1 MTIQGSV
8 NRRAFS
14 AREKYIR
21 RREQNGRCAACGI
34 SLLKGFHADH
44 IVPFSKGGETASYN
58 LQLLCAQCNLM
69 KGARILNIGRL
80 PLSFESRPWQR
91 EALLEWSSKC
101 ATSTYEVIEKD
112 FLCAAVPGSGKTKFA
127 LRLAHDLISDGHI
140 RTIIIV
146 SPSRAIQQKWCD
158 DASELGIELVRDFS
172 MDNDTLRRD
181 RYAGMS
187 LTYSQLLYAITEQES
202 LRSRD
207 ARTGQPAMLEGDP
220 YRKEV
225 QDALVIF
232 DEIHHVATAPDE
244 AGMSAWCKWL
254 HCIFDDAKWRLL
266 LSGTPFR
273 EDGRGI
279 PFVRYEQ
286 VGGVSRA
293 AADFSY
299 PYMKALN
306 EGVVREVFFPLQE
319 GEARYLLR
327 NVEYSRLFSDDV
339 PTSEEGAMIRTIC
352 DPAGDYIRD
361 SVRDANAHL
370 DEMRANGHI
379 NAAGL
384 IACIDQEH
392 ARRVADVV
400 RQVTGEAPTVVV
412 SDDDEPHEE
421 IKRFRDGSA
430 RWIVAVRMVAEGVDI
445 PRLRVGVYATNIM
458 TEMYFRQFVGRV
470 MRMQNLPDDL
480 AQSAYVWLPKVPRLV
495 DLAKAFM
502 AERDQ
507 TLMKPPPGP
516 PRPLHECHCGTPPP
530 ESTFVSLGNDGVKLD
545 SVIHRDGITQEDDL
559 GFAKTCLLSL
569 GMKVDL
575 AQQVQTFKILKWLQ
589 SRGTSVATSPESL
602 QTTVKTDRR
611 TEEDRANELKRT
623 LSRLVGRIGM
633 KRIERQQLVD
643 RAMKDEVYKAVNRQL
658 QDMHPEESR
667 GYGRSVFEL
676 GEPELI
682 ERVKNAQRLLREEDD
697 FDARF

>member
-1 MTIQGSV
+1 MTAQRLGYP
-8 NRRAFS
+8 RLFS
-14 AREKYIR
+14 SREKYIK
-21 RREQNGRCAACGI
+21 RREQNGRCASCGV
-34 SLLKGFHADH
+34 SLQNGFHADH
-44 IVPFSKGGETASYN
+44 IVPFSKGGETDRHN
-58 LQLLCAQCNLM
+58 LQLLCAACNLM

-80 PLSFESRPWQR
+80 PLSFDSRPWQR
-91 EALLEWSSKC
+91 EALLKWSEKC
-101 ATSTYEVIEKD
+101 ITGTYEVLEKD

-127 LRLAHDLISDGHI
+127 LKLAHDLISAEHI
-140 RTIIIV
+140 QTIIIV

-158 DASELGIELVRDFS
+158 DASELGIELVRDFN

-187 LTYSQLLYAITEQES
+187 LTYSQLLFSITTEES
-202 LRSRD
+202 LRSFD

-220 YRKEV
+220 YRREV
-225 QDALVIF
+225 RDALVIF
-232 DEIHHVATAPDE
+232 DEIHHVATASDE
-244 AGMSAWCKWL
+244 AGMSAWGRWL

-273 EDGRGI
+273 EDGRAI

-286 VGGVSRA
+286 VNGVLRA

-299 PYMKALN
+299 PYIRALN

-327 NVEYSRLFSDDV
+327 NVEYSRSFSDDV

-352 DPAGDYIRD
+352 DSYGDYIRD

-370 DEMRANGHI
+370 NEMRVNGHV

-400 RQVTGEAPTVVV
+400 SRVTGEVPIVVV

-421 IKRFRDGSA
+421 IKRFRDGTA
-430 RWIVAVRMVAEGVDI
+430 RWIIAVRMVAEGVDI
-445 PRLRVGVYATNIM
+445 PRLRVAVYATNIM

-470 MRMQNLPDDL
+470 MRVQKLPDDE

-507 TLMKPPPGP
+507 TLMKPPPAP
-516 PRPLHECHCGTPPP
+516 PTTPHECHCGTPPP
-530 ESTFVSLGNDGVKLD
+530 ESTFVSLGNKGVKLD

-559 GFAKTCLLSL
+559 GFARTCLISL

-575 AQQVQTFKILKWLQ
+575 AQQVQTSKILKWLQ
-589 SRGTSVATSPESL
+589 TRETSVAASYQSLPATVNTYRTSEF
-602 QTTVKTDRR
+602 DRVQKLR
-611 TEEDRANELKRT
+611 GQ

-633 KRIERQQLVD
+633 KRIQKQPQVDAASQRDVYQLVHF
-643 RAMKDEVYKAVNRQL
+643 QL
-658 QDMHPEESR
+658 QDMHEVTSR
-667 GYGRSVFEL
+667 GYGRAVSQL

-682 ERVKNAQRLLREEDD
+682 ERVHNAQKLLLEEDD
-697 FDARF
+697 LDDRF